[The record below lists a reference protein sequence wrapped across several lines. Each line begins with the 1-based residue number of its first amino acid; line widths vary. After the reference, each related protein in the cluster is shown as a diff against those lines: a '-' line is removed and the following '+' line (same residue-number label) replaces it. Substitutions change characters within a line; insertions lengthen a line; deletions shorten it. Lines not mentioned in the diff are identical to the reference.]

1 MAERPEV
8 SKEEAVDALE
18 LLGGSFANDKDNYD
32 IGRTGRTGRTVGAL
46 EWACRI

>member
-32 IGRTGRTGRTVGAL
+32 IGRTGRTVVGAL
-46 EWACRI
+46 EWACQM